1 MAKKKKRRRPSGGSS
16 GARPPAPRSR
26 PAPARSERREEAR
39 LARQA
44 ALRRLR
50 RQRVFRRVGVWSLAS
65 VSLLA
70 ILFLI
75 TRTHH
80 HAFNHA
86 LAARADRV
94 AAQAGCTSIQSP
106 PDQGRE
112 HVSGPITYDQQP
124 PTSGRHNPSPLNAGV
139 YSSPQP
145 ENHLVHSLEHG
156 AVEIYYV
163 ASGSDALPQGV
174 VGELQTIAQGRKVIM
189 TPAPEPLDPVTV
201 GGKTFATSVAFA
213 AWDRLR
219 QCPSTIT
226 VDQANVIARGFINE
240 FTDGDNAPEAG
251 RPI

>member
-1 MAKKKKRRRPSGGSS
+1 
-16 GARPPAPRSR
+16 
-26 PAPARSERREEAR
+26 
-39 LARQA
+39 
-44 ALRRLR
+44 
-50 RQRVFRRVGVWSLAS
+50 VFRRVGVWTLAS

-80 HAFNHA
+80 HKYNHQ
-86 LAARADRV
+86 LAARADSV

-106 PDQGRE
+106 PDKGRD

-124 PTSGRHNPSPLNAGV
+124 PTSGPHNPAPLNAGV
-139 YSSPQP
+139 YNSPQP
-145 ENHLVHSLEHG
+145 ENHMVHSLEHG
-156 AVEIYYV
+156 AIEIYYV
-163 ASGSDALPQGV
+163 TSGADALPQGV
-174 VGELQTIAQGRKVIM
+174 VGQLQTIAQGRKVIM
-189 TPAPEPLDPVTV
+189 TPAPEPLDPASV
-201 GGKTFATSVAFA
+201 GGKTFPTSVAFA

-226 VDQANVIARGFINE
+226 ADQADVIARGFINE